1 MSQNVE
7 QGLVNRLI
15 DDLNH
20 DDRQIRLQSLE
31 LLQALIRQGQIKRP
45 EPGGFVNNHI
55 HTTYSFSP
63 YSPTKAVWMAYNAG
77 LTTAGIMDHDS
88 ISGAKEFIRAGQ
100 IVGLAT
106 TIGVEVRSD
115 FSQTPLNGR
124 RINNPDQISVAYV
137 ALHGIPHTQ
146 IDKVAAYLAPY
157 RKRRNRRNAA
167 MAARLN
173 IGLAKYGIKVDFAK
187 DIVPLSR
194 AKEGGSITER
204 HILYAL
210 SLKLIDRFG
219 KGAKLV
225 DFLKSK
231 LKLNF
236 SSKLEGYL
244 LDADNPYYTYDLLG
258 VLKSDLVEQFYLPAA
273 DECPPITE
281 IVDLANEI
289 GCILAYAYLG
299 DVGES
304 VTGDKKAQKFE
315 DDYLDLLF
323 DVLTDLGFNAVTYM
337 PSRNTLEQLLRVK
350 ELCRKHNLFEISGED
365 INTPRQSF
373 ICEALA
379 RPEFRNLVDSTWAL
393 IGHEIAATENLKQAF
408 FAPETAA
415 KYPDL
420 AERIEVY
427 KAIGQ
432 SRFQS

>member
-1 MSQNVE
+1 MYKNVE
-7 QGLVNRLI
+7 QNPIDRLI
-15 DDLNH
+15 EDLNH
-20 DDRQIRLQSLE
+20 VQRQNRLQNLE
-31 LLQALIRQGQIKRP
+31 KLQALIRQGKLEKP
-45 EPGGFVNNHI
+45 VPGGFVNNHI

-88 ISGAKEFIRAGQ
+88 ISGAREFIEAGR
-100 IVGLAT
+100 ILGLAT
-106 TIGVEVRSD
+106 TIGVECRADLSE
-115 FSQTPLNGR
+115 TPLKGK
-124 RINNPDQISVAYV
+124 RINNPDQVSAAYV

-146 IDKVAAYLAPY
+146 IDKVAQYLAPY
-157 RKRRNRRNAA
+157 RKKRNRRNVA
-167 MAARLN
+167 MTARLN
-173 IGLAKYGIKVDFAK
+173 IMLAKYGINLDFAN
-187 DIVPLSR
+187 DIVPLSQAR
-194 AKEGGSITER
+194 EGGSITER

-210 SLKLIDRFG
+210 SLKLIERFG
-219 KGAKLV
+219 KGEKLV

-236 SSKLEGYL
+236 STKLEGYL
-244 LDADNPYYTYDLLG
+244 LDAENPYYTYDLLG

-273 DECPPITE
+273 DECPPIAE
-281 IVDLANEI
+281 VVSLANAI

-315 DDYLDLLF
+315 DEYLEQLF
-323 DVLTDLGFNAVTYM
+323 EVITGLGFHAVTYM
-337 PSRNTLEQLLRVK
+337 PSRNTLAQLLRVK
-350 ELCRKHNLFEISGED
+350 ALCRRHNLLEISGED

-393 IGHEIAATENLKQAF
+393 IGHEIAATEDLKQAF

-420 AERIEVY
+420 AERIEAY
-427 KAIGQ
+427 KAVGQ
-432 SRFQS
+432 KRS

>member
-1 MSQNVE
+1 MEQN
-7 QGLVNRLI
+7 LVNHLI
-15 DDLNH
+15 ADLNN
-20 DDRQIRLQSLE
+20 DDCRTRLQSLE
-31 LLQALIRQGQIKRP
+31 QLQALIKQGKLKQP

-88 ISGAKEFIRAGQ
+88 ISGAKEFIEAGK
-100 IVGLAT
+100 IVRLAT
-106 TIGVEVRSD
+106 TIGVECRAD
-115 FSQTPLNGR
+115 FSQTDLNGK
-124 RINNPDQISVAYV
+124 RINNPDQESVAYV

-157 RKRRNRRNAA
+157 RKRRNRRNVA
-167 MAARLN
+167 MTARLN
-173 IGLAKYGIKVDFAK
+173 IMLAKYGIGLDFAK

-210 SLKLIDRFG
+210 SLKLISRFG
-219 KGAKLV
+219 KGEKLV
-225 DFLKSK
+225 DFLRSK

-236 SSKLEGYL
+236 SAKLEGYL
-244 LDADNPYYTYDLLG
+244 SDLDNPYYTYDLLG
-258 VLKSDLVEQFYLPAA
+258 VLKSDLVEHFYLPAT
-273 DECPPITE
+273 DECPPIRE
-281 IVDLANEI
+281 VVALVQEI

-315 DDYLDLLF
+315 DDYLEQLF
-323 DVLTDLGFNAVTYM
+323 EVITELSFNAVTYM
-337 PSRNTLEQLLRVK
+337 PSRNTLEQLLRIK
-350 ELCRKHNLFEISGED
+350 ALCRQHNLFEISGED

-393 IGHEIAATENLKQAF
+393 IGHEIAATANLKQAF
-408 FAPETAA
+408 FAPDVIA
-415 KYPDL
+415 KYPNL
-420 AERIEVY
+420 ADRIEIY

-432 SRFQS
+432 NRFGR